1 MAQDSPIV
9 RLPRHGAGQ
18 RFKGVA
24 DARPKPKIPYS
35 VQSGRFGQRL
45 EREFANILD
54 RSDYNVRLDPS
65 ALAPERALVFEVI
78 GSLASFGNTAKRID
92 LEWLSEQLA
101 ELEGV
106 ADYLPSIAGRGDD
119 DEDDTDDEDL
129 DQESDEGFL
138 DDLIDHEAEAT
149 EANTIGRLY
158 VGMPT
163 DATYRKLRSLWNL
176 YKSGKPYPDNH
187 SDWWALFDKL
197 HDIRPWGAEDRVTPE
212 FRAYVSRRAELE
224 PGAPIRLEVD
234 LWYRGEPLTRVAAI
248 RLMKSRVLALGGEV
262 LDEADLPE
270 VLYHAALISLPFE
283 AAVDLQGLTSDLALA
298 DEVMNIRPQSTFDAT
313 HEGVVEY
320 DPTTPAPS
328 SGQSS
333 KPAIAAL
340 IDGYPMENH
349 ALLKGRLDVVELDVA
364 ARDAPISERFHGTAM
379 ASLILHGDLA
389 MKETP
394 INRPLKVVPILQP
407 NDQGGE
413 SPPNNKLAIAM
424 IYRAVVD
431 LKRGTAGQPPS
442 GPQVLLINHSVCDEA
457 APFSGTVSA
466 WARTLDFLS
475 FQFGVLF
482 IISSGNIRDRFA
494 VEGYGSVKDFQSDD
508 AVARRKAVV
517 VGLDGVKSKRS
528 MLSPAESINS
538 LTIGAAHSDGS
549 LEILPATAVDPFPD
563 AALANL
569 GSGVGLGWNRAVK
582 PDILMPGGR
591 QVAQPFFDKGL
602 SVHPLEVGAFGQSV
616 ASPGVT
622 VKSLNKIRRSSGT
635 SNAAALATR
644 AGLRIADALDETF
657 EGEDWTARKTA
668 PCMLK
673 ALIAHGGA
681 WGETGEALIDYLP
694 PVGVRS
700 QKQKENISRFMG
712 YGLSNIDRV
721 VSGDQHRITLLAD
734 DVIRANK
741 RHEYRIP
748 LPDELSS
755 RKELR
760 RITITLAWLTPLRQ
774 GVAAYRALGLTIV
787 GSDGRSK
794 IWDGVKRYRGQP
806 PLGASRRGTLMHM
819 ICEGTA
825 AVPFDDDDDFVIN
838 VQTARPQTTG
848 LTRLD
853 IPYALAVTF
862 EVAATINAD
871 IRESIRSRIQPRVRA

>member
-9 RLPRHGAGQ
+9 RLPRHGDGV

-24 DARPKPKIPYS
+24 DARPKPKVPYS

-54 RSDYNVRLDPS
+54 RSDYDVRLDPS

-78 GSLASFGNTAKRID
+78 GSLTSFANTAKRID

-106 ADYLPSIAGRGDD
+106 AEYLPSIAGARDD
-119 DEDDTDDEDL
+119 DDDDDDDNEQEPDED
-129 DQESDEGFL
+129 FL
-138 DDLIDHEAEAT
+138 NELIDDEAEAV
-149 EANTIGRLY
+149 EANTLGRLY

-163 DATYRKLRSLWNL
+163 EATYRKLRSLWNL
-176 YKSGKPYPDNH
+176 YKSGKPYPKHH

-212 FRAYVSRRAELE
+212 FRAYVSRRAELA
-224 PGAPIRLEVD
+224 PGKPIRLEVD
-234 LWYRGEPLTRVAAI
+234 LWYRGEPTTRVAAI
-248 RLMKSRVLALGGEV
+248 SLMKSRVMALGGEV
-262 LDEADLPE
+262 LDEADLPD

-283 AAVDLQGLTSDLALA
+283 AAIGLQGLTGDLALA
-298 DEVMNIRPQSTFDAT
+298 DEVMNIRPQSTYDAT
-313 HEGVVEY
+313 HEGVIEY
-320 DPTTPAPS
+320 DPTALVS
-328 SGQSS
+328 SS
-333 KPAIAAL
+333 KKSSKSAIAAL

-364 ARDAPISERFHGTAM
+364 ARDAPVSERFHGTAM
-379 ASLILHGDLA
+379 ASLILHGDLGLNEA
-389 MKETP
+389 P
-394 INRPLKVVPILQP
+394 IERPLKVVPILQP

-413 SPPNNKLAIAM
+413 SPPANKLAIAM

-431 LKRGTAGQPPS
+431 LKRGTAGQPAS
-442 GPQVLLINHSVCDEA
+442 GPKVLLINHSVCDEA
-457 APFSGTVSA
+457 SPFSGTVSA

-482 IISSGNIRDRFA
+482 IISAGNIRDQFA
-494 VEGYGSVKDFQSDD
+494 VQGYGSVKDFQGGD
-508 AVARRKAVV
+508 AVARRKAIV

-549 LEILPATAVDPFPD
+549 LEVLPATAVDPFPNVP
-563 AALANL
+563 LANL

-591 QVAQPFFDKGL
+591 QVAQPSFNKGL
-602 SVHPLEVGAFGQSV
+602 RVHPLEVGAFGQSV
-616 ASPGVT
+616 ASPGVS
-622 VKSLNKIRRSSGT
+622 VSSLSKVRRSSGT

-657 EGEDWTARKTA
+657 EAEDWTTRKTA

-673 ALIAHGGA
+673 ALIAHGGS
-681 WGETGEALIDYLP
+681 WGETGEGLIDYLP
-694 PVGVRS
+694 PVGARGL
-700 QKQKENISRFMG
+700 KQKENISRYMG

-741 RHEYRIP
+741 RHEYRVP

-760 RITITLAWLTPLRQ
+760 RITMTLAWLTPLRQ

-787 GSDGRSK
+787 GSDGKSK
-794 IWDGVKRYRGQP
+794 IWDGVKRYPGQP
-806 PLGASRRGTLMHM
+806 PLGTSRRGTLMHV
-819 ICEGTA
+819 IYQGTA
-825 AVPFDDDDDFVIN
+825 AVPFLEDDNIVIN
-838 VQTARPQTTG
+838 VQTTRPQVPG
-848 LTRLD
+848 LTQLD

-862 EVAATINAD
+862 EVAATVNAD